1 MELTSGKEIEPLLRE
16 TIAAQIGQKK
26 LDRWFPSS
34 IRFDFRGERLAVLA
48 PQENIC
54 GFLRSY
60 RSEPLASACRQ
71 LFGRE
76 VPLDFLVEEAPLPG
90 KNSLSPVV
98 DVTTSR
104 DSIRLRGAEP
114 APAPSP
120 AASSSLPRRK
130 TERSGRVFASYDSF
144 VVGVSN
150 STAKSIAD
158 IAIRT
163 PGMFNPILFH
173 GPTSVGKTHL
183 LEGIYSEYRKN
194 SGRKRPKFLSAD
206 EFTGLF
212 VQGFQEKPG
221 GDRSFRARFL
231 DANLLVIDDIQ
242 NLEKREATQRELTHL
257 IDILQSKGVQVVLS
271 ADRPIAEMTFLK
283 PELRTR
289 LGAGVEAGIET
300 PERETLLKI
309 FNQMA
314 RQRGLEIPDE
324 VGRFVVSRLA
334 VHARQLSG
342 VINRLHLACLTGA
355 GPLTP
360 ESAAG
365 ILADLTV
372 RRQTPV
378 TLEEIEKAIASV
390 FGIQTKELRGRSRA
404 RQCSHPRMLA
414 MWLAR
419 KYTRSALS
427 EIGRFFG
434 GRSHST
440 VAAAQKKI
448 DLWLS
453 GPEGAEFSDPL
464 KRVEQLL
471 AASRH

>member
-1 MELTSGKEIEPLLRE
+1 MEFTSGKEIEPLLRE

-26 LDRWFPSS
+26 FDLWFPSS
-34 IRFDFRGERLAVLA
+34 IRFDIRGGRLAVLA

-54 GFLRSY
+54 GFLRSF
-60 RSEPLASACRQ
+60 RSETLASACRQ

-76 VPLDFLVEEAPLPG
+76 VPLDFLVERPPLPE
-90 KNSLSPVV
+90 KSALPAVV

-104 DSIRLRGAEP
+104 EPIRISGAEP
-114 APAPSP
+114 MPPRP
-120 AASSSLPRRK
+120 AATSSLPRRK
-130 TERSGRVFASYDSF
+130 AERTGRVFASYDSF

-183 LEGIYSEYRKN
+183 LEGIYSEYRKIT
-194 SGRKRPKFLSAD
+194 GRKRPKFMSAD
-206 EFTGLF
+206 EFTGQF
-212 VQGFQEKPG
+212 IQGFQEKPG

-231 DANLLVIDDIQ
+231 DINLLVIEDIQ
-242 NLEKREATQRELTHL
+242 NFEKKEATQRELTHL
-257 IDILQSKGVQVVLS
+257 IDILHSKGVQIILS
-271 ADRPIAEMTFLK
+271 ADRPLAEMTFLR

-289 LGAGVEAGIET
+289 LGAGVEAAIET

-309 FNQMA
+309 FSRMA
-314 RQRGLEIPDE
+314 QERGLEIPDE
-324 VGRFVVSRLA
+324 VGRLVVSRYA

-342 VINRLHLACLTGA
+342 VLNRLHLACLTGA
-355 GPLTP
+355 GPLTSGRVT
-360 ESAAG
+360 E
-365 ILADLTV
+365 ILADMTLP
-372 RRQTPV
+372 RQMPV

-390 FGIQTKELRGRSRA
+390 FGIQAKELRGRSRA

-427 EIGRFFG
+427 EIGRYFG

-453 GPEGAEFSDPL
+453 GPEGAGFSDSL

-471 AASRH
+471 AASRN